1 MVCSSRSEI
10 NINAKTCLLRYSPF
24 GIMFLVA
31 GKILEIED
39 LIQLAR
45 SLGMY
50 ALTVLSGLT
59 IHALITLP
67 TIFALVTRQNP
78 FAFYKGM
85 LQAWLTGIGTGSR

>member
-1 MVCSSRSEI
+1 MVRKMFQLIFCNKM
-10 NINAKTCLLRYSPF
+10 NIFYRYSPV

-39 LIQLAR
+39 LLELVR

-50 ALTVLSGLT
+50 ALTVLTGLA
-59 IHALITLP
+59 IHSLITLP
-67 TIFALVTRQNP
+67 LIYYAVTRQNP
-78 FAFYKGM
+78 FAFYRGM